1 MSTAGSSSPG
11 HKGSEVTPTS
21 EQRLL
26 LAIVLLLFAIQ
37 LTLVGG
43 GTAGVL
49 LGAIGLLV
57 ALSGVA
63 GQRPRQ

>member
-1 MSTAGSSSPG
+1 M
-11 HKGSEVTPTS
+11 TPTS

-26 LAIVLLLFAIQ
+26 LAIVLMLFAIQ

>member
-1 MSTAGSSSPG
+1 M
-11 HKGSEVTPTS
+11 TPTS

-26 LAIVLLLFAIQ
+26 LAIVQMLFAIQ

-63 GQRPRQ
+63 PQRPRQ